1 MKEGQEK
8 SLAIPENL
16 QAVPANSKG
25 KSMAVLA
32 KCQGNDLIVKGDLSS
47 SDSTKSL
54 NVIEGK
60 EKIVGED
67 SSCYTGYLAA
77 GGRDFLIQQ
86 LEALHVELINYL
98 GQLKICKCC
107 PQHYRQGDAWPRM
120 LEITKE
126 AQVLSVDLDKGQD
139 EIPWPIKEKKRSKME
154 RACCYG
160 PTIRGLQVGLGSG
173 LWALGRFRT
182 RTGTK
187 GDCLGCQ
194 RVWVKHRVIRRTLL
208 NRWYLLPGCVPR
220 RT

>member
-47 SDSTKSL
+47 SDSTKCLS
-54 NVIEGK
+54 VIEGK

-67 SSCYTGYLAA
+67 ASCYTGCLAA

-86 LEALHVELINYL
+86 LEVLHMELINYL
-98 GQLKICKCC
+98 GQLKICKFY
-107 PQHYRQGDAWPRM
+107 PQHYRQGDAGPRT

-126 AQVLSVDLDKGQD
+126 AQVLSVDLDKG
-139 EIPWPIKEKKRSKME
+139 
-154 RACCYG
+154 
-160 PTIRGLQVGLGSG
+160 
-173 LWALGRFRT
+173 
-182 RTGTK
+182 
-187 GDCLGCQ
+187 
-194 RVWVKHRVIRRTLL
+194 
-208 NRWYLLPGCVPR
+208 
-220 RT
+220 